1 MRYALFLSIFAL
13 CACASLMTTT
23 GSKGIRFGMS
33 PEAVLSRI
41 RATDT
46 IVSVGDSEIVSEGP
60 WESLPDIR
68 RKTFTFSD
76 GKLQCIRYK
85 HVGGDTRFANVNVTN
100 CK

>member
-1 MRYALFLSIFAL
+1 MHDVVFMSIFAL
-13 CACASLMTTT
+13 SDCASLMTTT

-33 PEAVLSRI
+33 SETVLSRI

-46 IVSVGDSEIVSEGP
+46 IVSVGDNEIVSEGP
-60 WESLPDIR
+60 WEGLPDIR

-76 GKLQCIRYK
+76 GKLQCIRYE
-85 HVGGDTRFANVNVTN
+85 HVGGDTRFANVKVTN